1 MTKQKIQNF
10 LKMVSKII
18 TFLNNL
24 FKKIFSILVKFCKN
38 CYYISVHFKNSF
50 FTKIIK
56 SPMLAFISLLYLITL
71 FFSVMWIFEYKL
83 VEMFQLI
90 ILFFFLIKCKE
101 CKNRVSKKILILG
114 LYLCTFIIV
123 CCYYSIF
130 IDYLSVFMY
139 KLLFGFIMGYIL
151 SNVIHKKYSKNEL
164 KSENEIHITRYENIY
179 ISVILGVII
188 SVLLNAG
195 FGFGFELIN
204 TVYCDNDDEIIVSD
218 TIIDIKDDDK
228 NYHFSLSK
236 KFVKDGFDSVLKVLS
251 ESLPEIVG
259 LMGGAKI
266 GASLAGAKNSTLW
279 RRSAV
284 GVATAGAGAIS
295 LGVSGVVIQAIRK
308 NNENVGGDDVIIQI
322 PRASFEK
329 LMKDET
335 GELKNELLQK
345 AAKKLVEY
353 NKNESTNNSGNGTES
368 GTSTGT
374 STGTGTGTSSE
385 NLNNAMD
392 KVDLGGGDGGNF
404 IPSLLDGNL
413 SPLELLINCEIFIN
427 IMILIHIILLV

>member
-10 LKMVSKII
+10 LKMVFKII

-24 FKKIFSILVKFCKN
+24 FKKIFSILVQNCKN
-38 CYYISVHFKNSF
+38 CYYISVHLKNSF

-90 ILFFFLIKCKE
+90 ILFFFKLNV
-101 CKNRVSKKILILG
+101 KNRVSKKILILG

-123 CCYYSIF
+123 CCYYSII

-139 KLLFGFIMGYIL
+139 KMLFGFIMGYIL

-218 TIIDIKDDDK
+218 TIKDIKDDDK

-284 GVATAGAGAIS
+284 GVATAGAGAIA

-329 LMKDET
+329 MMKDET